1 MFGTETWKDDLKER
15 GPRRTLPCD
24 HPESIVHESGTNSDI
39 MQVIIEEEINVL
51 EESAT
56 VLVVCGLKGILPCN
70 TLETVEKMDNMGEV
84 FSVGHV
90 IT

>member
-1 MFGTETWKDDLKER
+1 
-15 GPRRTLPCD
+15 
-24 HPESIVHESGTNSDI
+24 